1 MSISPSPIKLRG
13 DFDREFKPVRGFG
26 SAPRK
31 LKFPTPT
38 SAESGVAHQ
47 DRESPIHEEPS
58 FVSQSSLYNM
68 DGEGSW
74 LSVES
79 ADRSYAATSERS
91 CSFKI
96 GGTVAP
102 SLPPSQHSQ
111 TPHSFFCRKIPSL
124 CPAPSW
130 TWSVSFLVLLSLWSH
145 RSWSIQLTRV
155 PIIPQSISRNH
166 FKVSDN
172 V

>member
-1 MSISPSPIKLRG
+1 MYQYTPQYEAILPQTSCSKWSDSPRFPEERVSISPSPIKLKG

-38 SAESGVAHQ
+38 SAETGVTQQ
-47 DRESPIHEEPS
+47 DRNSPIQEERS

-96 GGTVAP
+96 GGITLSI
-102 SLPPSQHSQ
+102 SLPFSQFYFQRDSITLFH
-111 TPHSFFCRKIPSL
+111 
-124 CPAPSW
+124 
-130 TWSVSFLVLLSLWSH
+130 FLPDLVCFDVHFSSH
-145 RSWSIQLTRV
+145 
-155 PIIPQSISRNH
+155 
-166 FKVSDN
+166 
-172 V
+172 